1 MTRAAS
7 LHKPYYIDSIEEWQ
21 AFVKER
27 NSQPYKEKNDRFK
40 KMRAS
45 QTLMHTTSRKGSFYH
60 MQVVAT
66 KKLKAYSEIFNSPN
80 KHSLKDNGVA
90 RVLGP
95 ERQGSIRGIGFG
107 ATPSKLNAL
116 VHNHSLQTQV
126 QESRNEIKELQA
138 LFQVKNRSIEEG
150 DNVSGKP
157 NIS

>member
-27 NSQPYKEKNDRFK
+27 NSQPYK
-40 KMRAS
+40 
-45 QTLMHTTSRKGSFYH
+45 
-60 MQVVAT
+60 

-90 RVLGP
+90 KVLGP
-95 ERQGSIRGIGFG
+95 ERRGSIRGIGFG

-126 QESRNEIKELQA
+126 QELRNEIKELQA